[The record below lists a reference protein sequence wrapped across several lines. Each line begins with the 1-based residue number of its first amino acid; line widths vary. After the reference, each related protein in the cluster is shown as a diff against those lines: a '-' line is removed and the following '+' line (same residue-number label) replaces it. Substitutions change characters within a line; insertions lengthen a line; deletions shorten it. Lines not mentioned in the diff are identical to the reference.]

1 MQRIIHI
8 PLNESSMLNL
18 LAQEIEHPGSILN
31 KIQTDFRL
39 SVDEWWGSWD
49 DCHIKAEPFYH
60 PSGNRGIKI
69 TAVLK
74 EKA

>member
-8 PLNESSMLNL
+8 PMNESSMLNL
-18 LAQEIEHPGSILN
+18 LAQEIEHTGAILN
-31 KIQTDFRL
+31 KIQNDFRL

-49 DCHIKAEPFYH
+49 DCHIKAEPFQR
-60 PSGNRGIKI
+60 PSGNRGITI

>member
-8 PLNESSMLNL
+8 SLNETSMLNL
-18 LAQEIEHPGSILN
+18 LAQEIEHPGAILK
-31 KIQTDFRL
+31 KIQADFRL

-49 DCHIKAEPFYH
+49 DCHIKAEPLRH
-60 PSGNRGIKI
+60 PSGNQRIKI
-69 TAVLK
+69 IAVLK

>member
-18 LAQEIEHPGSILN
+18 LAQEIEHPGAILN
-31 KIQTDFRL
+31 KIQADFRL
-39 SVDEWWGSWD
+39 HVDEWWGTWD
-49 DCHIKAEPFYH
+49 DCHIKAEPFQR
-60 PSGNRGIKI
+60 PSGLKGITI

>member
-8 PLNESSMLNL
+8 SLNESSMLNL
-18 LAQEIEHPGSILN
+18 LAQEVEHPGTILK

-39 SVDEWWGSWD
+39 FVDEWWGTWD
-49 DCHIKAEPFYH
+49 DCHIKAEPFQR
-60 PSGNRGIKI
+60 PSGLKGIKI

>member
-1 MQRIIHI
+1 MQRILHI
-8 PLNESSMLNL
+8 FLNEASMLDL
-18 LAQEIEHPGSILN
+18 LAKEIERPGAILN

-49 DCHIKAEPFYH
+49 DCHIKAEPFQR

-74 EKA
+74 EKL